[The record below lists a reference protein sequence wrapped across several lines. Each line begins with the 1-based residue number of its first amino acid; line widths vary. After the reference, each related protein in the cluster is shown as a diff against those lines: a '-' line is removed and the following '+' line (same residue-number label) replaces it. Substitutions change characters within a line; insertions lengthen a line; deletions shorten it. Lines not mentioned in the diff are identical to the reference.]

1 MKTQFDLIVV
11 GGGISGTLAAVCAAR
26 EGLDVL
32 LVEETGCLGGALT
45 SSGTGPMMTFH
56 AGDKQVVR
64 GITDELIERLKKKG
78 LSVGHI
84 PDSTGYTYTVTPFD
98 AEGMKRELELMATE
112 EQVTILYHTALA
124 STEVDGSRVE
134 SLTLLSC
141 GKLFNVYAPLF
152 VDATGDADLL
162 VQSGVPVILGREC
175 DNATQPMTTNFRLS
189 GVDIS
194 LIRRMMDEDVS
205 IFPFLKNHPGREK
218 RAVRLSC
225 SGFQDIMKK
234 GIKDGKITFDRDI
247 VLFFENN
254 TPDEVIVNMTRVT
267 GLNPVDPSEL
277 SAAEIEG
284 RRQVWEL
291 YAFLRENI
299 PGFKNAR
306 LISTGPSIGV
316 RSSRNMVGVY
326 TINADDILSERVFD
340 DRVAAYGYPI
350 DIHSP
355 DGTETKS
362 IFLRDGGMYTIPY
375 RVLVNSRIENVM
387 ATGRLVS
394 ATFEA
399 QASLRTSPCC
409 GALGEACG
417 IATSIAYKSGKK
429 PSEIDVKALQKRLVE
444 CGAYIGDEL

>member
-1 MKTQFDLIVV
+1 MKTHFDLIVV
-11 GGGISGTLAAVCAAR
+11 GGGISGTLCAVSAAR
-26 EGLDVL
+26 ENLDVL

-56 AGDKQVVR
+56 AGEKQVVR

-98 AEGMKRELELMATE
+98 AEGMKRELELMAE
-112 EQVTILYHTALA
+112 EASVTILYHTVLA
-124 STEVDGSRVE
+124 STLVE
-134 SLTLLSC
+134 QKKVKSLTLLSC
-141 GKLFNVYAPLF
+141 GKQFDVDAPLF

-162 VQSGVPVILGREC
+162 LQAGVPVILGRAN
-175 DNATQPMTTNFRLS
+175 DHATQPMTTNFKLN

-194 LIRRMMDEDVS
+194 LIRSIMDENVS

-218 RAVRLSC
+218 KAVRLSC
-225 SGFQDIMKK
+225 SGFQDIMRK

-247 VLFFENN
+247 VLFFETN
-254 TPDEVIVNMTRVT
+254 TPGEVIVNMTRVT
-267 GLNPVDPSEL
+267 SLNPVDPFEL
-277 SAAEIEG
+277 SEAEIEG

-291 YAFLRENI
+291 YSFLKKNI
-299 PGFKNAR
+299 PGFRDAQ

-316 RSSRNMVGVY
+316 RSSRNMVGIY
-326 TINADDILSERVFD
+326 TITADDILNERVFD
-340 DRVAAYGYPI
+340 DSIAAYGYPI

-375 RVLVNSRIENVM
+375 RVLVNRERENLM
-387 ATGRLVS
+387 ATGRLIS

-417 IATSIAYKSGKK
+417 IAASIAYKSGRK
-429 PSEIDVKALQKRLVE
+429 PSDIDIRALQKRLIE
-444 CGAYIGDEL
+444 CGAYIGDEK